1 MKRRKAIAP
10 INALIY
16 LLLSAGAFTMVLPF
30 VWMLSTSLKSRRLIN
45 MYPPQWIPNP
55 VAWDNYPR
63 AIAAFPFFQYLLNNV
78 KITTAI
84 IAGILLTS
92 SLAGYAFSRMRFPFR
107 DALFIV
113 ILAAIMIPGQV
124 TMIPV
129 FLLVR
134 DLGWIDSHASLII
147 PSLVSPLGIFIMRQ
161 YFLTIPRD
169 LEDAAYIEGCSPL
182 VVYAKIM
189 LPLAAPAL
197 AALTVI
203 SFMGTWNSFMWP
215 LILISTKS
223 KQMLT
228 VGLLQFMTQYN
239 TEYNLLMAATLL
251 SLAPIMIIYMFTQRY
266 FVEGLALSGI
276 KG

>member
-1 MKRRKAIAP
+1 
-10 INALIY
+10 
-16 LLLSAGAFTMVLPF
+16 MVLPF
-30 VWMLSTSLKSRRLIN
+30 LWMLSTSLRARRLITI
-45 MYPPQWIPNP
+45 YPPQWIPNP
-55 VAWDNYPR
+55 IAWENYPR
-63 AIAAFPFFQYLLNNV
+63 AIEAFPFFQYFLNNV
-78 KITTAI
+78 KITSLI
-84 IAGILLTS
+84 IAGVLLTS

-107 DALFIV
+107 DALFIA

-134 DLGWIDSHASLII
+134 DLGWIDSHAALII
-147 PSLVSPLGIFIMRQ
+147 PSLVSPFGIFILRQ

-169 LEDAAYIEGCSPL
+169 LEDAAYIDGCNPL
-182 VVYAKIM
+182 WVYMKIM

-203 SFMGTWNSFMWP
+203 NFMGTWNAFMWP
-215 LILISTKS
+215 LILISTRS

-228 VGLLQFMTQYN
+228 VGLLQFMNQYN
-239 TEYNLLMAATLL
+239 NEYNLLMAATLMC
-251 SLAPIMIIYMFTQRY
+251 LAPIMIVYMFTQRY
-266 FVEGLALSGI
+266 FVEGIAISGI